1 MRDALD
7 RGLLY
12 GDAFFTTL
20 LVEKGQ
26 LANWP
31 AHWRR
36 LQHSAQRLKFP
47 ALSEVALRR
56 RVAEIV
62 QTMDTDKPHQV
73 IKILISRGQG
83 GKGYQPLK
91 ESQPAIYV
99 QALPFP
105 QGATQNAQAWPFFTV
120 KMKLSTVR
128 WGQQPLLA
136 GLKHCNRLENVLARE
151 ALLSTDFDEA
161 LMLGQQGQVI
171 SASQAN
177 LVLIKG
183 NQLVTPEL
191 SESGVL
197 GTCLSSLP
205 KVLASVGKHKPW
217 QWQIRPVTVD
227 EVYQA
232 EEVFC
237 CNAIRGVMP
246 VSQFEA
252 QSYPIKKSHQIA
264 QAWQDWQSQNLISV

>member
-26 LANWP
+26 LANWS

-47 ALSEVALRR
+47 AISEGELRR
-56 RVAEIV
+56 RLAETV
-62 QTMDTDKPHQV
+62 QTMDADKPHHV
-73 IKILISRGQG
+73 IKILISRGEG

-91 ESQPAIYV
+91 ESQPVIYV

-105 QGATQNAQAWPFFTV
+105 QGASQNAQAWPFFTV
-120 KMKLSTVR
+120 KMNRSTVR

-151 ALLSTDFDEA
+151 ALLSTDVDET
-161 LMLGQQGQVI
+161 LMLGQHGQVI

-183 NQLVTPEL
+183 NQLITPEL

-205 KVLASVGKHKPW
+205 KALASVDNHKPW
-217 QWQIRPVTVD
+217 QWQIRSVTLD

-232 EEVFC
+232 DEVFC
-237 CNAIRGVMP
+237 CNAIRGIMP
-246 VSQFEA
+246 VTQFEA
-252 QSYPIKKSHQIA
+252 QSYPIKKGHQIA
-264 QAWQDWQSQNLISV
+264 QAWHDWQSQNLTSV